1 MILIFSP
8 IGRSSGQK
16 LNWETFELN
25 DIIYQ
30 TRHSQNIS
38 PRHQSVHILY
48 ISPQDFLWNWPPIR
62 TLSKS
67 QQIQGKLNDNPYPVW
82 SQNNKASY
90 QQQKWHNVGNSW
102 KLKEHTTEWHLGQNK
117 VKGNQRF
124 PTLKQKWKH
133 NMLKSRQNH
142 ECRTTK
148 VSSSKCPHKENWRNF
163 ILMT

>member
-1 MILIFSP
+1 MILILSP

-67 QQIQGKLNDNPYPVW
+67 QQIQGKLNDNLYPVW

-90 QQQKWHNVGNSW
+90 QQQKWHKVQKVLENKGTHCRMTAGSKRSPRKSKTSYIRTKMKTRHAEVNA
-102 KLKEHTTEWHLGQNK
+102 KLW
-117 VKGNQRF
+117 
-124 PTLKQKWKH
+124 
-133 NMLKSRQNH
+133 MQNH
-142 ECRTTK
+142 ESFQQQMPT
-148 VSSSKCPHKENWRNF
+148 
-163 ILMT
+163 